1 MEFNPINNY
10 IYCLSNTKLY
20 VIDPLINSL
29 LSVISLNYDA
39 FDLSI
44 NNVNGDIYIS
54 YATASVLIYITI
66 ITLHMLI

>member
-1 MEFNPINNY
+1 MLLIHLNPY
-10 IYCLSNTKLY
+10 YG
-20 VIDPLINSL
+20 
-29 LSVISLNYDA
+29 ISLNYDA

-54 YATASVLIYITI
+54 YATASVLSITI

>member
-1 MEFNPINNY
+1 LGNTQSIKMEFNPINNY

-20 VIDPLINSL
+20 VIDPLIPL

-54 YATASVLIYITI
+54 YATASTKYL
-66 ITLHMLI
+66 